1 MPDEDLE
8 VVWSSQA
15 RLTFERMPPDVQK
28 GLLEEFSR
36 MALRYKP
43 LYDDNRPADIDSVG
57 TVSHMQVPGWN
68 IWLRI
73 DTGYLEDEGEPVL
86 FVNELDELSKAEVED
101 SIAKAHAN
109 PDKIAT
115 R

>member
-1 MPDEDLE
+1 MSEEDLE
-8 VVWSSQA
+8 LVWSPQA

-28 GLLEEFSR
+28 GLLDELPR

-43 LYDDNRPADIDSVG
+43 IYHTNRRADINSVG
-57 TVSHMQVPGWN
+57 TVSHIQVPTWN

-73 DTGYLEDEGEPVL
+73 DTGYLEDAGEPVL
-86 FVNELDELSKAEVED
+86 FINELDELSSAEVEA
-101 SIAKAHAN
+101 SITKAHAN

-115 R
+115 H

>member
-1 MPDEDLE
+1 
-8 VVWSSQA
+8 
-15 RLTFERMPPDVQK
+15 
-28 GLLEEFSR
+28 
-36 MALRYKP
+36 
-43 LYDDNRPADIDSVG
+43 
-57 TVSHMQVPGWN
+57 MQVPNWN

-86 FVNELDELSKAEVED
+86 FVNELDELSSVEVEA

-109 PDKIAT
+109 PDKIAA